1 MQSTILRS
9 RAVRLVFVL
18 LLVAGM
24 FFAGCRGGGGDSS
37 STPITSF
44 ELLDPTPGASNEF
57 GSSVV
62 ILANGNI
69 AVVAPFDSSV
79 ASFSGAVHLY
89 NPVTQTRIASIYG
102 NAAGDSLGPLAHT
115 SITALPNGNFVIAS
129 PSADEG
135 GIVSACSVRLV
146 NGTTGAPIGSAIVGN
161 AASDSLGSGGVTAL
175 PNGNFVIASPEDDEG
190 GIVDAGSV
198 RLVDGTTGAPIG
210 SAIVGNAAS
219 DSLGSGGV
227 TALPN
232 GNFVIASPSED
243 AGGIVNA
250 GSVRLVSGTTGAPI
264 GIAIVGDVAG
274 DFLGSGDGSGGI
286 TALPNGDFVIAS
298 PGDDVGGIVDA
309 GSVRLANA
317 TRRASVVSAIVGN
330 AACDTLGS
338 GGITALP
345 NGNFVIVS
353 HIEDVGGIVNAG
365 SVRLVDGTT
374 GAPIGS
380 AITGGVNGDVSGAL
394 VTPSAAGNFFILG
407 LPLWNKNGI
416 VDSGM
421 VRLIAP

>member
-1 MQSTILRS
+1 MPLAFQLRLGLKEGSEGRIEPRQAERSGKHNKAAQGKVGGTMQSTILRS

-129 PSADEG
+129 PNADEG
-135 GIVSACSVRLV
+135 GLVNVGSVRLV

-161 AASDSLGSGGVTAL
+161 AASD
-175 PNGNFVIASPEDDEG
+175 F
-190 GIVDAGSV
+190 
-198 RLVDGTTGAPIG
+198 
-210 SAIVGNAAS
+210 
-219 DSLGSGGV
+219 
-227 TALPN
+227 
-232 GNFVIASPSED
+232 
-243 AGGIVNA
+243 
-250 GSVRLVSGTTGAPI
+250 
-264 GIAIVGDVAG
+264 
-274 DFLGSGDGSGGI
+274 
-286 TALPNGDFVIAS
+286 
-298 PGDDVGGIVDA
+298 
-309 GSVRLANA
+309 
-317 TRRASVVSAIVGN
+317 
-330 AACDTLGS
+330 LGS

-345 NGNFVIVS
+345 NGNFVIAS
-353 HIEDVGGIVNAG
+353 PFGGITDVG

>member
-79 ASFSGAVHLY
+79 ASFSGAVHLD
-89 NPVTQTRIASIYG
+89 NPVTETRIASIYG

-129 PSADEG
+129 PNADEG
-135 GIVSACSVRLV
+135 GLVNVGSVRLV

-161 AASDSLGSGGVTAL
+161 AASDFLGSGGVTAL
-175 PNGNFVIASPEDDEG
+175 PNGNFVIASPVADEG
-190 GIVDAGSV
+190 GVVDAGSV

-210 SAIVGNAAS
+210 SAIVANAAR

-250 GSVRLVSGTTGAPI
+250 GSVRLVNGTTGALI
-264 GIAIVGDVAG
+264 GSAVVGVVVG
-274 DFLGSGDGSGGI
+274 DFLVSGH
-286 TALPNGDFVIAS
+286 
-298 PGDDVGGIVDA
+298 
-309 GSVRLANA
+309 
-317 TRRASVVSAIVGN
+317 
-330 AACDTLGS
+330 CS

-345 NGNFVIVS
+345 NGNFVIAS
-353 HIEDVGGIVNAG
+353 PLDDEGGIVRSEERRVGKGGRSG
-365 SVRLVDGTT
+365 SASEEEVGGDFLGSGSGCVGNGAHGTT
-374 GAPIGS
+374 EHP
-380 AITGGVNGDVSGAL
+380 NGTCVR
-394 VTPSAAGNFFILG
+394 
-407 LPLWNKNGI
+407 
-416 VDSGM
+416 DSDGDDEG
-421 VRLIAP
+421 

>member
-79 ASFSGAVHLY
+79 ASFSGAVHLD
-89 NPVTQTRIASIYG
+89 NPVTETRIASIYG

-129 PSADEG
+129 PNADEG
-135 GIVSACSVRLV
+135 GLVNVGSVRLV

-161 AASDSLGSGGVTAL
+161 AASDFLGSGGITAL
-175 PNGNFVIASPEDDEG
+175 PNGNFVIASPFG
-190 GIVDAGSV
+190 GITDVGSV

-210 SAIVGNAAS
+210 SAIVGDVAG
-219 DSLGSGGV
+219 DFLGSGNGLFGNSSNGI

-232 GNFVIASPSED
+232 GNFVIASPSDNE
-243 AGGIVNA
+243 GGLVHA
-250 GSVRLVSGTTGAPI
+250 GSVRLVDGTTGALI
-264 GIAIVGDVAG
+264 GGAIVGDVA
-274 DFLGSGDGSGGI
+274 
-286 TALPNGDFVIAS
+286 ADFVCS
-298 PGDDVGGIVDA
+298 
-309 GSVRLANA
+309 
-317 TRRASVVSAIVGN
+317 
-330 AACDTLGS
+330 CYGS

-345 NGNFVIVS
+345 NGNFVTRRPS
-353 HIEDVGGIVNAG
+353 DVDGGIVDVG
-365 SVRLVDGTT
+365 SVRLVNGTT
-374 GAPIGS
+374 GAPI
-380 AITGGVNGDVSGAL
+380 
-394 VTPSAAGNFFILG
+394 
-407 LPLWNKNGI
+407 
-416 VDSGM
+416 
-421 VRLIAP
+421 

>member
-1 MQSTILRS
+1 
-9 RAVRLVFVL
+9 
-18 LLVAGM
+18 M

-129 PSADEG
+129 PNADEG
-135 GIVSACSVRLV
+135 GLVNVGSVRLV

-161 AASDSLGSGGVTAL
+161 AASDFLGSGGITALPNGNFVIASPSDDEGGLVHAGSVRLVNGTTGAPIGSAIVGNAANDFLGSRLGGGITAL

-210 SAIVGNAAS
+210 SAIVG
-219 DSLGSGGV
+219 
-227 TALPN
+227 
-232 GNFVIASPSED
+232 
-243 AGGIVNA
+243 
-250 GSVRLVSGTTGAPI
+250 
-264 GIAIVGDVAG
+264 DVAG
-274 DFLGSGDGSGGI
+274 DG
-286 TALPNGDFVIAS
+286 
-298 PGDDVGGIVDA
+298 
-309 GSVRLANA
+309 
-317 TRRASVVSAIVGN
+317 
-330 AACDTLGS
+330 LGS

>member
-1 MQSTILRS
+1 
-9 RAVRLVFVL
+9 
-18 LLVAGM
+18 M

-115 SITALPNGNFVIAS
+115 SITALPNGNFVI
-129 PSADEG
+129 
-135 GIVSACSVRLV
+135 
-146 NGTTGAPIGSAIVGN
+146 
-161 AASDSLGSGGVTAL
+161 
-175 PNGNFVIASPEDDEG
+175 
-190 GIVDAGSV
+190 
-198 RLVDGTTGAPIG
+198 
-210 SAIVGNAAS
+210 
-219 DSLGSGGV
+219 
-227 TALPN
+227 
-232 GNFVIASPSED
+232 
-243 AGGIVNA
+243 
-250 GSVRLVSGTTGAPI
+250 
-264 GIAIVGDVAG
+264 
-274 DFLGSGDGSGGI
+274 
-286 TALPNGDFVIAS
+286 
-298 PGDDVGGIVDA
+298 
-309 GSVRLANA
+309 
-317 TRRASVVSAIVGN
+317 
-330 AACDTLGS
+330 
-338 GGITALP
+338 
-345 NGNFVIVS
+345 VS